1 MQTPLSFC
9 DIAARF
15 GQAPAPQ
22 KSAAEQA
29 GWNPE
34 QLFRDYLY
42 KVRSQREKDEKE
54 AVEDALMEMV
64 DAMNAPKWERVQDRS
79 LYDSLLRVSEQQDG
93 HDDPMENPEIQMI
106 LAMART
112 QAAFRQV
119 DSILDR
125 EDREEQTQTQT
136 QAASETQETQAIER
150 R

>member
-22 KSAAEQA
+22 RSIAEQT
-29 GWNPE
+29 GWNPN
-34 QLFRDYLY
+34 QLFRDYLM

-64 DAMNAPKWERVQDRS
+64 DAMNAPKRERTEDRS
-79 LYDSLLRVSEQQDG
+79 LFDSLLRVSEQQDG
-93 HDDPMENPEIQMI
+93 RDDPLENPEIQMI
-106 LAMART
+106 LAMVRT

-119 DSILDR
+119 EDML
-125 EDREEQTQTQT
+125 DREEQEEIQTET
-136 QAASETQETQAIER
+136 ASDKSETQAIER

>member
-54 AVEDALMEMV
+54 AIEDALMEMV

-93 HDDPMENPEIQMI
+93 HGDPTEDPQIQMI
-106 LAMART
+106 LAMTRT
-112 QAAFRQV
+112 QAAFRHI
-119 DSILDR
+119 DSIL
-125 EDREEQTQTQT
+125 EEKDREEEAQTD
-136 QAASETQETQAIER
+136 AVSETQETQATER

>member
-15 GQAPAPQ
+15 GQTPAPR
-22 KSAAEQA
+22 KSVAEQT
-29 GWNPE
+29 GWNPD
-34 QLFRDYLY
+34 QLFRDYLT
-42 KVRSQREKDEKE
+42 KVRSQREKDERE

-64 DAMNAPKWERVQDRS
+64 DAINAPKWERTEDRS
-79 LYDSLLRVSEQQDG
+79 PYDSLLRISEQQDG

-119 DSILDR
+119 DDILN
-125 EDREEQTQTQT
+125 REEQEEVQTE
-136 QAASETQETQAIER
+136 AASKTSETQSIDKEVK
-150 R
+150 